1 MTKDQKE
8 NNYAREDYILKRYLT
23 SILSSQRGYNILTN
37 VEMVEELNFLENF
50 SIMFSNNYIEDSAL
64 TRQKFDLIILRLNH
78 EFFEA
83 ALTLD
88 LPVGNTGVEF
98 TDNIR
103 FTDRFDLFH
112 NSLNKNGKIILLT
125 DKELSTQVPVTVTK
139 WYFDGNYP
147 NEVEFPD
154 FPYNYFWKSNFG
166 FVSTICQFSNNRNQ
180 SSFLF
185 EFEKNKVDN
194 ANYFNEEYF
203 NIPSIFSLVNK
214 DDFLILKDLF
224 LINNV
229 EKVRV
234 CYCYE
239 NGEII
244 AEDKGFLDFHGSV
257 YTEENTKSLKKHNSL
272 KFGFDELISIGFEKT
287 TIKNYLNYDGPFKT
301 MFPIIDGN
309 FELIGSL
316 NKPTEFFS
324 DIIPFNNYST
334 HLYLVE
340 YPNLF
345 SSKSIEKNQLSGK
358 IKIFKISKSEQTK
371 NIEQLNQELFLEEI
385 LYYSNEPLVEGT
397 TFENISIEFI
407 DINNYYSLNGKF
419 ELIYI
424 DLDILKKEERKSFL
438 DKILIDNLNDNNIVH
453 PECRLFFKFSDDQV
467 LEEYSKNFF
476 ELMTDL
482 IIVDEKIHLIGL
494 TKEYTKEIKTLNLLE
509 ESIPPSLSYKRVKP
523 ISKEGVD
530 KDFIIN
536 KTLKEIYNELK
547 NIEKINIENSKKD
560 SVSATEFLKKIVT
573 NDGDKTRENILK
585 EGLLNRKHTTK
596 ESNRIITE
604 LKSEIDSLESNLI
617 GSLRKEKLSDIERI
631 NKIYDHI
638 DTLQID
644 NVLVNDTD
652 LSSYKWYSNFEK
664 LKENTKVF
672 LTEAELI
679 SKYIQKDYSSV
690 VVQYFRAIENQLAK
704 QIFFD
709 FKQKYCKEELM
720 SMLENQ
726 GEKIKDKRLW
736 DRLTKQLREQL
747 TVFDNPKFT
756 FEMILFQLSFI
767 PRFSFLAKDRKEH
780 DLKMINRIY
789 NQTEILKKLESHIE
803 SNFKNLNDEDL
814 FNSFYK
820 LKDSRNGGAH
830 DKVILIEEFEEF
842 KKEFNETFFEFSNKI
857 NV

>member
-1 MTKDQKE
+1 M
-8 NNYAREDYILKRYLT
+8 
-23 SILSSQRGYNILTN
+23 
-37 VEMVEELNFLENF
+37 
-50 SIMFSNNYIEDSAL
+50 
-64 TRQKFDLIILRLNH
+64 
-78 EFFEA
+78 
-83 ALTLD
+83 
-88 LPVGNTGVEF
+88 
-98 TDNIR
+98 
-103 FTDRFDLFH
+103 
-112 NSLNKNGKIILLT
+112 
-125 DKELSTQVPVTVTK
+125 
-139 WYFDGNYP
+139 
-147 NEVEFPD
+147 
-154 FPYNYFWKSNFG
+154 
-166 FVSTICQFSNNRNQ
+166 
-180 SSFLF
+180 
-185 EFEKNKVDN
+185 
-194 ANYFNEEYF
+194 
-203 NIPSIFSLVNK
+203 
-214 DDFLILKDLF
+214 
-224 LINNV
+224 
-229 EKVRV
+229 
-234 CYCYE
+234 
-239 NGEII
+239 
-244 AEDKGFLDFHGSV
+244 
-257 YTEENTKSLKKHNSL
+257 
-272 KFGFDELISIGFEKT
+272 
-287 TIKNYLNYDGPFKT
+287 
-301 MFPIIDGN
+301 
-309 FELIGSL
+309 
-316 NKPTEFFS
+316 
-324 DIIPFNNYST
+324 
-334 HLYLVE
+334 
-340 YPNLF
+340 
-345 SSKSIEKNQLSGK
+345 
-358 IKIFKISKSEQTK
+358 
-371 NIEQLNQELFLEEI
+371 
-385 LYYSNEPLVEGT
+385 
-397 TFENISIEFI
+397 
-407 DINNYYSLNGKF
+407 
-419 ELIYI
+419 
-424 DLDILKKEERKSFL
+424 
-438 DKILIDNLNDNNIVH
+438 
-453 PECRLFFKFSDDQV
+453 
-467 LEEYSKNFF
+467 
-476 ELMTDL
+476 
-482 IIVDEKIHLIGL
+482 
-494 TKEYTKEIKTLNLLE
+494 
-509 ESIPPSLSYKRVKP
+509 
-523 ISKEGVD
+523 
-530 KDFIIN
+530 
-536 KTLKEIYNELK
+536 
-547 NIEKINIENSKKD
+547 
-560 SVSATEFLKKIVT
+560 T